1 MLPDRMPTRDDHRDD
16 HLRRYLFVEQPI
28 GAFVVNFVLNAL
40 VAWAICRDLPA
51 VPLWGQPSVAGDT
64 IATSFILPFL
74 SVLIAT
80 PLVRRDARGGKP
92 PPESL
97 RDLPARPRWLPR
109 PLMARAIVL
118 GIVAMIVASPLA
130 IAPLVLAGVTG
141 IAMPAFVWAKATYA
155 AALGAVLAP
164 TIATAGLADAR
175 APRRNSS

>member
-1 MLPDRMPTRDDHRDD
+1 MPARMPPGRDHRDD
-16 HLRRYLFVEQPI
+16 ELRRYLYVERPI
-28 GAFVVNFVLNAL
+28 GAFVINFVLNAL
-40 VAWAICRDLPA
+40 IARAVCRDLPS

-80 PLVRRDARGGKP
+80 PLVWRDVRGGKP
-92 PPESL
+92 SPESL
-97 RDLPARPRWLPR
+97 RDRPARPRWLPR

-118 GIVAMIVASPLA
+118 GIVATIVAAPLA
-130 IAPLVLAGVTG
+130 LGPLVLAGVTG
-141 IAMPAFVWAKATYA
+141 IAMPGFVWAKATYA

-164 TIATAGLADAR
+164 TIAAAGLADAH

>member
-1 MLPDRMPTRDDHRDD
+1 MPTRGDHPDDE
-16 HLRRYLFVEQPI
+16 LRRYLFVERPI
-28 GAFVVNFVLNAL
+28 GAFVINFVLNGL
-40 VAWAICRDLPA
+40 IAWAICRDLPA

-80 PLVRRDARGGKP
+80 PLVWRDVRGGKP

-97 RDLPARPRWLPR
+97 RERPARPRWLPR

-118 GIVAMIVASPLA
+118 GLVAMIVASPLA
-130 IAPLVLAGVTG
+130 LAPLVLAGVTR
-141 IAMPAFVWAKATYA
+141 IAMPGFVWAKATYA

-164 TIATAGLADAR
+164 TIAVAGLADAH
-175 APRRNSS
+175 AARRNSS